1 MTAIRYFTQEGGRF
15 TVATGR
21 PTAPSPLCPSGPHQR
36 PGGAVQRGGHLRL
49 SGRPAGGAELA
60 GRVRLPRFGGG
71 AGSLPL
77 PVHRGLSRRGHLHL
91 ESQRDH
97 SGPQEEGQLWTIPCV
112 QWSRFPPLGKGP
124 VSPRPRDL
132 LAARAFL
139 QRLTRA
145 VRSHFSNDWYLE
157 ITRAGCNKGVW

>member
-60 GRVRLPRFGGG
+60 GRVRSPDLGAVLDRFP
-71 AGSLPL
+71 SLSIEAYHGEDIYIWNPTRSL
-77 PVHRGLSRRGHLHL
+77 WPTRRR
-91 ESQRDH
+91 STV
-97 SGPQEEGQLWTIPCV
+97 TIPCV

-132 LAARAFL
+132 LAARAFSEAY
-139 QRLTRA
+139 QGGTKP
-145 VRSHFSNDWYLE
+145 FFQ
-157 ITRAGCNKGVW
+157 